1 MFPRMKPVII
11 VAAIVALVRGSDDE
25 CTVQK
30 LTQKI
35 LTTRDAAWRPSHRF
49 NEVFPGLV
57 VGEGTN
63 CLIHPILKD
72 LQITHVL
79 NCASPSEDDMITR
92 ISRQV
97 EYPHEYEEAFNITV
111 YGLPIHD
118 TGSYKVGNLFY
129 EGADFIEHV
138 LTSGGRVYVNSF
150 TGSSRAGTIVVG
162 YFMIKHG
169 YSALDALHLVRLG
182 REVRPERGFLQQLCQ
197 LEKQLHEAKIATTT
211 ASPPA
216 PTPAAAVETE
226 ASVTA
231 ATTTEHPTPRR
242 PRMPWEPPQAVRDSV
257 FVLFG

>member
-1 MFPRMKPVII
+1 MKPVII
-11 VAAIVALVRGSDDE
+11 IAAIVALVRGSGDE

-49 NEVFPGLV
+49 NEVYPGLV

-63 CLIHPILKD
+63 ALIHPILKD

-97 EYPHEYEEAFNITV
+97 EYPHEYEEAFNISV

-118 TGSYKVGNLFY
+118 TGSYKVGNLFQ

-169 YSALDALHLVRLG
+169 YSAVDALHLVRLG
-182 REVRPERGFLQQLCQ
+182 REVRPEKGFLEQLCQ
-197 LEKQLHEAKIATTT
+197 LEKQLHEAKKATTT
-211 ASPPA
+211 GSS
-216 PTPAAAVETE
+216 PTPAVETV
-226 ASVTA
+226 ATVTA
-231 ATTTEHPTPRR
+231 APTTEHSTPRR
-242 PRMPWEPPQAVRDSV
+242 HRMPWEAPQAVRDSV
-257 FVLFG
+257 FALFG